1 MLDIERKIKQRARR
15 SERRTNGYPDFKK
28 SWRLSAE
35 TAEMMMSTAQQNTH
49 IMQRHLLIRRDGN
62 EFHSLFRVHSTTS
75 WASTIQVFFDM
86 VPAEAANLSY
96 LVAKQKKTKA
106 FFVSIPKFSLSYTL
120 WTCQTLCRCYLVAA
134 WTGTEVSVR
143 DVEFFHAKRA
153 VKVFFVGH
161 HVVSSLVENGGKC

>member
-96 LVAKQKKTKA
+96 LVAKQKKNQSFLYQYTKVLA
-106 FFVSIPKFSLSYTL
+106 FLHSLDLSNSLSL
-120 WTCQTLCRCYLVAA
+120 LLGSRMDRDGSFCQRCRVLPCKE
-134 WTGTEVSVR
+134 GSQ
-143 DVEFFHAKRA
+143 
-153 VKVFFVGH
+153 
-161 HVVSSLVENGGKC
+161 SLLRRTSCRK